1 MDHGPSS
8 LDLFEQDAETGRV
21 SPHAHEVRMAT
32 RQFAMLYF
40 HFVKTLVEE
49 FGEDRAR
56 SLVQKAVFELACDRT
71 DQLRAK
77 AERLGIAHDNMDNF
91 NDYADLALSGWD
103 PELGADHCPYAQVWR
118 TYYDEYPW
126 FRRFAPLYCDVID
139 TTVAE
144 NLTRRVS
151 HRITENVLNGALTC
165 NRVYFESPNV
175 AQGWFTYGVR
185 TDARDD
191 GAQDDDAQ
199 DYGAQDDPDDNM
211 PR

>member
-151 HRITENVLNGALTC
+151 HRITENVLNGAQTC

-185 TDARDD
+185 DDAR
-191 GAQDDDAQ
+191 DDDAQ
-199 DYGAQDDPDDNM
+199 DDPDGNM